1 MLLETGTLKLLQ
13 KQQTGTLKLLQKQQF
28 DC

>member
-1 MLLETGTLKLLQ
+1 MLPETGTLKLLQ